1 MSKKKRFPP
10 EQKKRGHDLW
20 AGPPNKCLLSIHI
33 KYAPIYIHKAGSMCL
48 LPIITFA
55 SPQVVIMRCL
65 KCLSIRCCVV
75 FDIELVIF
83 PS

>member
-1 MSKKKRFPP
+1 
-10 EQKKRGHDLW
+10 
-20 AGPPNKCLLSIHI
+20 
-33 KYAPIYIHKAGSMCL
+33 MCL

-83 PS
+83 PSIIRVCSGGISLDVTFGCVACICFWKIAAWMEFRSLFVGHA